1 MDKHFMENVY
11 VLIYAATDVWD
22 TFKNIVAAFSAV
34 FFFLLAWTRV
44 NPLLAIILFIVTPLA
59 SGLIWGVLYRR
70 AFDEGVLTLKDVE
83 SDDEEDE

>member
-1 MDKHFMENVY
+1 M
-11 VLIYAATDVWD
+11 LIYAATDVWY

-34 FFFLLAWTRV
+34 FFFLLAWMRV
-44 NPLLAIILFIVTPLA
+44 NPLLAITLFIVTPLA

-83 SDDEEDE
+83 SDEEDE

>member
-1 MDKHFMENVY
+1 MLAVAW
-11 VLIYAATDVWD
+11 VCILI
-22 TFKNIVAAFSAV
+22 AV

-44 NPLLAIILFIVTPLA
+44 NPLLAITLFIVTPLA